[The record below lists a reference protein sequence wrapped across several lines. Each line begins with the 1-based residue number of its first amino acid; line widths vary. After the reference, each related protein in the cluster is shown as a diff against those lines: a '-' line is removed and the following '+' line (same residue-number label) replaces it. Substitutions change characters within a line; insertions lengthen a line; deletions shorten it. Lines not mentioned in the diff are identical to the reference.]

1 MQVNQAI
8 LVTTP
13 TKFYYYV
20 SQTPKLRAYPLAGRA
35 GSVLRLSGL
44 LVRPPECVSCL
55 CVLCVRVHVR
65 ACHGVHVYVF
75 VSAWA
80 SGCACLPSFFSSH
93 PCGATTRSPS
103 ATACV
108 MTLMRT

>member
-44 LVRPPECVSCL
+44 LVRPPECVL
-55 CVLCVRVHVR
+55 CVRACVRVHVR
-65 ACHGVHVYVF
+65 ARHGVHVF
-75 VSAWA
+75 VSVWA
-80 SGCACLPSFFSSH
+80 SGCACLPSFFSSR
-93 PCGATTRSPS
+93 PCRATTRSPS

-108 MTLMRT
+108 MTRMRT